1 MGQKILKGDISIAKD
16 KDIHHVFLHT
26 NRAVAVSVP
35 ATVFLALP
43 KLMRNAPNSSFVI
56 RKIRH

>member
-1 MGQKILKGDISIAKD
+1 MGQEILKGDISIAKD
-16 KDIHHVFLHT
+16 KDIHRRFLHT

-35 ATVFLALP
+35 AAVFLAFP

-56 RKIRH
+56 RVIRH